1 METIESQNESFTELE
16 TSTTPNKSPRSYL
29 CNECGRTFQS
39 MPGLVRHFR
48 SHTNDK
54 RYKCRDILILMGIWS
69 PQGAT
74 HVAKH
79 INTGR
84 LCWDTYQ
91 DEAKTR
97 NQILQM
103 LMKQTSVTFVS
114 VNSVEKISSETISKE
129 YISKMLNIAVQLV
142 ANDLSGGQV

>member
-1 METIESQNESFTELE
+1 M
-16 TSTTPNKSPRSYL
+16 
-29 CNECGRTFQS
+29 
-39 MPGLVRHFR
+39 
-48 SHTNDK
+48 
-54 RYKCRDILILMGIWS
+54 
-69 PQGAT
+69 
-74 HVAKH
+74 AKH

-97 NQILQM
+97 NQVLQM